1 MSTNALS
8 GSALSATAFYRPQS
22 WESVPPPPEGW
33 IELPSPGGFCD
44 TFGPV
49 HATRDADGGFAVGF
63 RCTERHLNPSG
74 YCHGAALAAFTDMQA
89 YGIQHMVGYESAV
102 VPTIS
107 MNIDF
112 LSIVNAGDWVRGDL
126 EVTRKTRN
134 LVFAQM
140 RCRVGDRPVMNAR
153 ALFKVMAMGDLADTR
168 YFDMIGPEIE
178 RRFAG
183 IGR

>member
-1 MSTNALS
+1 MSAE
-8 GSALSATAFYRPQS
+8 AFYRPQS
-22 WESVPPPPEGW
+22 WESTYATPDGW

-49 HATRDADGGFAVGF
+49 HATRDGPGSFAVGF
-63 RCTERHLNPSG
+63 RCTERHLNPSR
-74 YCHGAALAAFTDMQA
+74 YCHGAALGAFTDMQA
-89 YGIQHMVGYESAV
+89 YGVQHLVGYDAAV

-112 LSIVNAGDWVRGDL
+112 LSIVKMGEWVRGDI

-134 LVFAQM
+134 LVFALM
-140 RCRVGDRPVMNAR
+140 RCTVDDRPVMNAR
-153 ALFKVMAMGDLADTR
+153 ALFKVMAMTDLADTS
-168 YFDMIGPEIE
+168 YFDKIGPEIE

>member
-1 MSTNALS
+1 MTVQASCDPH
-8 GSALSATAFYRPQS
+8 SAQSVLTAPD
-22 WESVPPPPEGW
+22 GW

-49 HATRDADGGFAVGF
+49 HATRDGLGTFAVGF
-63 RCTERHLNPSG
+63 RCAERHLNPSR
-74 YCHGAALAAFTDMQA
+74 YCHGSALAAFSDMQA
-89 YGIQHMVGYESAV
+89 YGVQHLLGYDGAV

-112 LSIVNAGDWVRGDL
+112 LSIVKPGDWVRGDI

-134 LVFAQM
+134 LVFALM
-140 RCRVGDRPVMNAR
+140 RCSVDDRPVMNAR
-153 ALFKVMAMGDLADTR
+153 ALFKIMAMQDLADTS

-178 RRFAG
+178 RRFAALAP
-183 IGR
+183 

>member
-1 MSTNALS
+1 MPAEL
-8 GSALSATAFYRPQS
+8 FPRPQVR
-22 WESVPPPPEGW
+22 ESTLPAPEGW

-49 HATRDADGGFAVGF
+49 HATRDGVGQFAVGF
-63 RCTERHLNPSG
+63 RCAERHLNPSR

-89 YGIQHMVGYESAV
+89 YGVQHLVGYAAAV

-112 LSIVNAGDWVRGDL
+112 LSIVHLGDWVRGDI

-140 RCRVGDRPVMNAR
+140 RCSVGDRPVMNAR
-153 ALFKVMAMGDLADTR
+153 ALFKVMAMDALADTT
-168 YFDMIGPEIE
+168 YFDRIGPEIE
-178 RRFAG
+178 RRFAR

>member
-1 MSTNALS
+1 MPVELFSRPQVS
-8 GSALSATAFYRPQS
+8 DSALPA
-22 WESVPPPPEGW
+22 PEGW

-49 HATRDADGGFAVGF
+49 HATRDGAGQFAVGF
-63 RCTERHLNPSG
+63 RCAERHLNPSG

-89 YGIQHMVGYESAV
+89 YGVQHLVGYESAV

-112 LSIVNAGDWVRGDL
+112 LSIVRPGDWVRGDL

-134 LVFAQM
+134 LVFALM
-140 RCRVGDRPVMNAR
+140 RCSVDDRPVMNAR
-153 ALFKVMAMGDLADTR
+153 ALFKVMAMQDLADTT
-168 YFDMIGPEIE
+168 YFDRVGPEIE
-178 RRFAG
+178 RRFAQ

>member
-1 MSTNALS
+1 MSVEAL
-8 GSALSATAFYRPQS
+8 YRPQS
-22 WESVPPPPEGW
+22 WESVHPPPEGW

-49 HATRDADGGFAVGF
+49 HGTRRGKDAFAVGF
-63 RCTERHLNPSG
+63 RCTERHLNPSR

-89 YGIQHMVGYESAV
+89 YGVQHLVGYDRAV
-102 VPTIS
+102 VPTIT

-112 LSIVNAGDWVRGDL
+112 LSIVNLGDWVRGDI

-134 LVFAQM
+134 LVFSMM
-140 RCRVGDRPVMNAR
+140 RCTVADRPVMNAR
-153 ALFKVMAMGDLADTR
+153 ALFKVMAMQDLADTS
-168 YFDMIGPEIE
+168 YFDNVGPEIE
-178 RRFAG
+178 RRFTA

>member
-1 MSTNALS
+1 MRAET
-8 GSALSATAFYRPQS
+8 FYERQS
-22 WESVPPPPEGW
+22 WENVSPAPDGW

-49 HATRDADGGFAVGF
+49 YATRDSAQHFAVGF
-63 RCTERHLNPSG
+63 RCTERHLNPSR

-89 YGIQHMVGYESAV
+89 YGVQHLVGYEAAV

-112 LSIVNAGDWVRGDL
+112 LSVVNLGDWVRGEI

-134 LVFAQM
+134 LVFALM
-140 RCRVGDRPVMNAR
+140 RCFVDDRPVMNAR
-153 ALFKVMAMGDLADTR
+153 ALFKSMAMKDLGDTT
-168 YFDMIGPEIE
+168 YFDNIGPEIE

>member
-1 MSTNALS
+1 MRAET
-8 GSALSATAFYRPQS
+8 FYRPQS
-22 WESVPPPPEGW
+22 WENVAPAPQNW

-44 TFGPV
+44 TFGAV
-49 HATRDADGGFAVGF
+49 YATRSGRDQFAVGF

-74 YCHGAALAAFTDMQA
+74 YCHGAALAAFADMQA
-89 YGIQHMVGYESAV
+89 YGVQHLVGYDVAV

-112 LSIVNAGDWVRGDL
+112 LSVLKLGEWLRGEI

-134 LVFAQM
+134 LVFAMM
-140 RCRVGDRPVMNAR
+140 RCFVDDRPVMNAR
-153 ALFKVMAMGDLADTR
+153 ALFKAMAMKDLADTS
-168 YFDMIGPEIE
+168 YFDKIGPEIE
-178 RRFAG
+178 RRFAS